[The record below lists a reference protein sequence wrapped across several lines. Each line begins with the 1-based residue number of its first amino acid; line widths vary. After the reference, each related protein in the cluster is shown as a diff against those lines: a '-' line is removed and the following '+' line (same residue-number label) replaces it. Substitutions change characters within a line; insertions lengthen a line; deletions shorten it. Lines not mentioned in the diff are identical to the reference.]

1 MNLAQV
7 TLSAPDQPSITLGT
21 LTRAA
26 GAVEG
31 FTLETAAISPAERSL
46 FTENLPLVP
55 GGVVTPGRLST
66 RSIDLAGTIVAA
78 TAADARAA
86 AQSLV
91 SLTADRGDQFV
102 TVYYNNGGD
111 ADVFLEGLLDGAVQ
125 LSAVGGPMLSYA
137 LRLTC
142 PDPVAKN
149 VTASTQSLAAH
160 PGAACV
166 NAGNADVWPT
176 FTVNVPSTATG
187 IRVGNSTTGLSLTL
201 NGLSGGG
208 ELVLSS
214 DPGYETALLDGV
226 SVIGNLSYASRFF
239 PFEPGSNSAYLTV
252 VSGTGSAT
260 GIASWRSGWVA

>member
-7 TLSAPDQPSITLGT
+7 TLSAAGHPGITLGT
-21 LTRAA
+21 LTRTS

-31 FTLETAAISPAERSL
+31 FTLETASISPAERSL

-66 RSIDLAGTIVAA
+66 RSVDLAGTVVAA
-78 TAADARAA
+78 TAAEARAA
-86 AQSLV
+86 AQSLIA
-91 SLTADRGDQFV
+91 LTADRGDVFV
-102 TVYYNNGGD
+102 TITYNNGEE
-111 ADVFLEGLLDGAVQ
+111 DVFLEGLLDGAVQ
-125 LSAVGGPMLSYA
+125 LSAVGGPMMNYA

-142 PDPVAKN
+142 PDPIAKN

-166 NAGNADVWPT
+166 NAGNADVWPS

-201 NGLSGGG
+201 NDLSGGG

-214 DPGYETALLDGV
+214 APGYETALLDDV

-239 PFEPGSNSAYLTV
+239 PFEPGSNSTYLTV

-260 GIASWRSGWVA
+260 GVATWRSGWVA